1 MQNTLIGGLL
11 LFGGILVSLGN
22 NKMRGSICLMTLL
35 LIVSLSIVI
44 SLQPSNTVNENF
56 ETTVLSQQQAPQQQQ
71 AQMVLPQQMPMP
83 LIVPVPQ
90 AIGQQQPQQQQQQM
104 PMPVP
109 QQQPQQATVLKGA
122 PNPPF
127 NKIMGKVTNT
137 IENVL
142 FYDNNNNIME
152 SGSSNKGNEFSFQCP
167 DGQNIAGYAYNNEGR
182 DPVDTSIFGGMGPVY
197 CVDGTIVG
205 TSVGKA
211 SNATAGSKPQTNLSK
226 FNYVDN
232 KVLPFDNN
240 MLGMV
245 NESSPDQC
253 AFVCDYLKDNCGGFT
268 YSNSD
273 KKCGLV
279 YSVDKTKLVNGSNG
293 RTYMKLPNK

>member
-44 SLQPSNTVNENF
+44 SLQPCNNETVSENF
-56 ETTVLSQQQAPQQQQ
+56 ETMVLPQQQQ

-83 LIVPVPQ
+83 LTVPVP
-90 AIGQQQPQQQQQQM
+90 QPQQQQAPMILPQQM
-104 PMPVP
+104 SMPLTVPVP
-109 QQQPQQATVLKGA
+109 QLQQATVLKQA

-127 NKIMGKVTNT
+127 NKIVGKATNT

-152 SGSSNKGNEFSFQCP
+152 SGSSNKGNEFNFQCP
-167 DGQNIAGYAYNNEGR
+167 DGQNIAGYDFNNEGK
-182 DPVDTSIFGGMGPVY
+182 DPVDTSIFGGIGPVY

-205 TSVGKA
+205 SSVGKA
-211 SNATAGSKPQTNLSK
+211 SDATSGSKPQTNLSK

-232 KVLPFDNN
+232 KVLPFDNT
-240 MLGMV
+240 MLGTV

-268 YSNSD
+268 YNNSD

-279 YSVDKTKLVNGSNG
+279 YSVDKTKLVNESNG
-293 RTYMKLPNK
+293 RTYMKISNK

>member
-1 MQNTLIGGLL
+1 
-11 LFGGILVSLGN
+11 
-22 NKMRGSICLMTLL
+22 MRGSICLITLL

-44 SLQPSNTVNENF
+44 SLQPCNNDTVSENF
-56 ETTVLSQQQAPQQQQ
+56 ETNVLPQQQQAQMVLPQQQQ

-83 LIVPVPQ
+83 LTVPVP
-90 AIGQQQPQQQQQQM
+90 QPQQQQAQMVLPQQM
-104 PMPVP
+104 PMPLTVPVP
-109 QQQPQQATVLKGA
+109 QQQPQLQQSTVLKQA

-127 NKIMGKVTNT
+127 NKIVGKATNT
-137 IENVL
+137 IDNVL

-152 SGSSNKGNEFSFQCP
+152 SGTSNKGNEFNFQCP
-167 DGQNIAGYAYNNEGR
+167 DGQNIAGYDFNNEGK
-182 DPVDTSIFGGMGPVY
+182 DPVDTSIFGGIGPVY

-205 TSVGKA
+205 SSVGKA
-211 SNATAGSKPQTNLSK
+211 SDATLGSKPQTNLSK

-232 KVLPFDNN
+232 KVLPFDNT
-240 MLGMV
+240 MLGTV

-293 RTYMKLPNK
+293 RTYMKISNK

>member
-44 SLQPSNTVNENF
+44 SLQPSNNDTVRENF
-56 ETTVLSQQQAPQQQQ
+56 ETMILPQQQALQ
-71 AQMVLPQQMPMP
+71 APMVLPQQQALQAPMVLPQQLPMP
-83 LIVPVPQ
+83 LTVPVPQ
-90 AIGQQQPQQQQQQM
+90 AIGQQQ
-104 PMPVP
+104 
-109 QQQPQQATVLKGA
+109 QQPQLQQATVLKQA

-127 NKIMGKVTNT
+127 NKIVGKATNT
-137 IENVL
+137 IENVI

-152 SGSSNKGNEFSFQCP
+152 SGSSNKGNEFNFQCP
-167 DGQNIAGYAYNNEGR
+167 DGQNIAGYDFNNEGKE
-182 DPVDTSIFGGMGPVY
+182 PVDTSIFGGIGPVY

-205 TSVGKA
+205 SSVGKA
-211 SNATAGSKPQTNLSK
+211 SDATSGSKPQTNLSK

-232 KVLPFDNN
+232 KVLPFDNT
-240 MLGMV
+240 MLGTV

-268 YSNSD
+268 FNNSD

-279 YSVDKTKLVNGSNG
+279 YSVDKTKLVNDSNG
-293 RTYMKLPNK
+293 RTYMKISNK

>member
-1 MQNTLIGGLL
+1 MHNTLIGGLL

-44 SLQPSNTVNENF
+44 SLQPSDNDTVSENF
-56 ETTVLSQQQAPQQQQ
+56 ETTVLPQQQMVQQQAPQQQLVQQQ
-71 AQMVLPQQMPMP
+71 APMILPQQMPMP
-83 LIVPVPQ
+83 LTVPVPQ
-90 AIGQQQPQQQQQQM
+90 AIGQQPQQQQA
-104 PMPVP
+104 P
-109 QQQPQQATVLKGA
+109 QATVLKQA

-127 NKIMGKVTNT
+127 NKILGKATNT

-152 SGSSNKGNEFSFQCP
+152 SGSSTKGNEFNFQCP

-182 DPVDTSIFGGMGPVY
+182 EPVDTSIFGGIGPVY
-197 CVDGTIVG
+197 CVDGTIIG
-205 TSVGKA
+205 SSVGKA
-211 SNATAGSKPQTNLSK
+211 SNAKAGSQPQTNLSK

-232 KVLPFDNN
+232 KVLPFDNT
-240 MLGMV
+240 MLGTV

-268 YSNSD
+268 YSNTD

-293 RTYMKLPNK
+293 RTYMKIPNK